1 LSSPKKLYRSEKTNR
16 EDPNPSRE
24 NAEFP
29 FTYIV
34 QGGDTLDKIAERY
47 YGKKSE
53 WKRIA
58 DNNDVSPRNLQI
70 GQKLTIV
77 AP

>member
-1 LSSPKKLYRSEKTNR
+1 MV
-16 EDPNPSRE
+16 
-24 NAEFP
+24 FP

-34 QGGDTLDKIAERY
+34 QRGDTLDKIAERY

-58 DNNDVSPRNLQI
+58 ENNDVSPRNLQI

-77 AP
+77 EP